1 MPRITNIFVWAQFSD
16 DTGKFVYNGAV
27 PTADEVVVRQIN
39 YSGTDGAAVIGI
51 YAVHSNL
58 NDGVIGLCSNLEGYV
73 SNPQTR
79 IQLRNCPT
87 NLEFQL
93 FQTTMDNPRKPAGVA
108 GEFIGL
114 SLDFIQN

>member
-1 MPRITNIFVWAQFSD
+1 MPRITNIFVWAQFAHDS
-16 DTGKFVYNGAV
+16 GKFVYNGAV

-39 YSGTDGAAVIGI
+39 YSGTDGTAVIGI

-58 NDGVIGLCSNLEGYV
+58 NDGVIGLCSNSEGYV

-87 NLEFQL
+87 SLEFQV
-93 FQTTMDNPRKPAGVA
+93 FQTTKDNPRKPAGED